1 MITLKMNNFNMILIE
16 KLEKY
21 QPYHH
26 AKQVN
31 MNILQVNNYCLLLP
45 NKYCL
50 LIIEK
55 TKFTYSLLVKAFKE
69 KKKKKKKIKDQGQKQ
84 IKAIQNQRQVKT
96 IKKYTYNDKAH

>member
-1 MITLKMNNFNMILIE
+1 M
-16 KLEKY
+16 
-21 QPYHH
+21 
-26 AKQVN
+26 
-31 MNILQVNNYCLLLP
+31 P

-69 KKKKKKKIKDQGQKQ
+69 QKKKKKKNKDQGQKQ

-96 IKKYTYNDKAH
+96 IKKYTYNDKAHWFQNKNKYLINLQMKGLKK